1 MQTKTAQITAKWKET
16 DFEKIVQLY
25 ESVEW
30 FVYTENPTGLK
41 TAFENSSFVLLAIED
56 NKVIGALRSL
66 SDDVSIHYLQDI
78 LVNPEY
84 QRKGIA
90 KQLLQ
95 MALNRYAHVRTH
107 ILLTDD
113 DEKQHKF
120 YESLGYRNVKEFTT
134 PALNNFL
141 KFRQD

>member
-1 MQTKTAQITAKWKET
+1 MHVTDQWKEINF
-16 DFEKIVQLY
+16 DKIVQLY

-30 FVYTENPTGLK
+30 FAYTKNPIELK
-41 TAFENSSFVLLAIED
+41 TAFENSSFILLATE
-56 NKVIGALRSL
+56 NKKVIGALRSL

-78 LVNPEY
+78 LVNPDY

-90 KQLLQ
+90 KHLLQ

-107 ILLTDD
+107 LLLTDD
-113 DEKQHKF
+113 EEKQHKF
-120 YESLGYRNVKEFTT
+120 YESLGYKNVKEFTT

-141 KFRQD
+141 KFKQD